1 MIVRVARQARLAPSV
16 QRVLVATDD
25 ARIEKV
31 AKEHHIEAVLTP
43 ECDSG
48 TDRVYRALQRLEAKA
63 DLVINVQGDEPLIDP
78 ADIEALILAY
88 KSGSIGTLARPVSA
102 TNAVSAA
109 EHFLDPNVVKA
120 VTTPKGRALYF
131 SRAPIPHVPPQQ
143 SQSVALHHVGIYAYE
158 PAVLARFVALQ
169 PSKLER
175 LERLEQLRALEND
188 IPIYV
193 SNCVSKRPTIAVDTP
208 EDLEAVLQELK
219 RREAHTPRDV

>member
-88 KSGSIGTLARPVSA
+88 KPGSIGTLARPL
-102 TNAVSAA
+102 SAA

-169 PSKLER
+169 PSRLER

-208 EDLEAVLQELK
+208 EDLDAVLQELK